1 MIRGTTAT
9 LICTLPFEVNTLQY
23 AYFTIMQDNV
33 IVFDRQIECSHLSGD
48 TIEVHLSQED
58 TLKLKEKHRAEI
70 QLRAIT
76 VGGEAIASNIITTYV
91 ERILKGGVI

>member
-23 AYFTIMQDNV
+23 AYFTIMQDNR
-33 IVFDRQIECSHLSGD
+33 IIIDRQIECSSQSGD
-48 TIEVHLSQED
+48 KIEVHLSQED
-58 TLKLKEKHRAEI
+58 TLKLKEKHQAEI

-76 VGGEAIASNIITTYV
+76 FDGEAVASNIITTYV
-91 ERILKGGVI
+91 ERILKDGVI

>member
-23 AYFTIMQDNV
+23 AYFTIMQDNI
-33 IVFDRQIECSHLSGD
+33 IVFDKQIECSHLSGD

-58 TLKLKEKHRAEI
+58 TLKLKENI
-70 QLRAIT
+70 GLRFSQVCDYCWWRSDCI
-76 VGGEAIASNIITTYV
+76 
-91 ERILKGGVI
+91 